1 MSASTSPQ
9 RRTGGRSARIRT
21 AIHAAV
27 DELLAAS
34 GPLTIGT
41 VADRAG
47 VSPTSIYRRWG
58 TLEALILDV
67 EAERVRSNSP
77 IPDSGSLRG
86 DLLGY
91 AHNAARDI
99 TRPGGLAF
107 LAAILATNQSGV
119 LHSRDPASPDGSR
132 DPLTAAPL
140 EDRGAQIQA
149 MLDRARDR
157 GEPLLHQV
165 DVLDGI
171 LAPIYLRTI
180 LGIAGLDPQRL
191 AMFVDRALT
200 AADTRSH
207 QKTSTVA
214 DSTRKGTA
222 S

>member
-1 MSASTSPQ
+1 MPEPTSPQ

-27 DELLAAS
+27 DELLTESSA
-34 GPLTIGT
+34 LTVGT

-67 EAERVRSNSP
+67 EAERVRTNSP

-91 AHNAARDI
+91 AHNAAHDI

-107 LAAILATNQSGV
+107 LAAILATNQSGA

-140 EDRGAQIQA
+140 EDRGVQIQA
-149 MLDRARDR
+149 MLDRAHDR

-191 AMFVDRALT
+191 EMFVDRTLT
-200 AADTRSH
+200 SADMRPHRRRSILD
-207 QKTSTVA
+207 
-214 DSTRKGTA
+214 DSTPKGTA

>member
-1 MSASTSPQ
+1 MPEPTSPQ

-27 DELLAAS
+27 DELLTESSA
-34 GPLTIGT
+34 LTVGA

-91 AHNAARDI
+91 AHNAAHDI

-107 LAAILATNQSGV
+107 LAAILATNQSGA

-140 EDRGAQIQA
+140 EDRGVQIQA
-149 MLDRARDR
+149 MLDRAHDR

-180 LGIAGLDPQRL
+180 LGIAGLDRQRL
-191 AMFVDRALT
+191 AMFVDRTLSS
-200 AADTRSH
+200 ADTRPHRRRSILD
-207 QKTSTVA
+207 
-214 DSTRKGTA
+214 DSTPKGTA